1 MFPCF
6 CLASTYVITNR
17 NICSQN
23 KPPLHKK
30 APQEMDV
37 VAEVARQIL
46 EEALE
51 EAKTEPEVK
60 TTESENEV
68 TNDVIEQD
76 EQKGSETTQKVTE
89 HETIEV
95 QVDIENVDDQSLAR
109 NLSLVSK
116 TQIIYQNFI
125 NQTTQIVIVFT
136 FTYSLNVGGKF
147 STNCGRIERKCFQEM
162 SKFLWNSPENFVQ
175 PKHNSLLI

>member
-1 MFPCF
+1 
-6 CLASTYVITNR
+6 
-17 NICSQN
+17 
-23 KPPLHKK
+23 
-30 APQEMDV
+30 MDV

-76 EQKGSETTQKVTE
+76 EITDDIIEQNDSETTKKVTE
-89 HETIEV
+89 PETIEV
-95 QVDIENVDDQSLAR
+95 QVDIENVDEQSLAR
-109 NLSLVSK
+109 NLSLVSTTK
-116 TQIIYQNFI
+116 IINQYLYSSFENFI

-136 FTYSLNVGGKF
+136 FTYSLNVEGKF
-147 STNCGRIERKCFQEM
+147 STNYGRIE
-162 SKFLWNSPENFVQ
+162 
-175 PKHNSLLI
+175 

>member
-1 MFPCF
+1 MPPYCNEFF
-6 CLASTYVITNR
+6 LVFVWQVITNR

-23 KPPLHKK
+23 KPPLHKE

-51 EAKTEPEVK
+51 EAKAEPDVK
-60 TTESENEV
+60 TTEAENEV
-68 TNDVIEQD
+68 TNDVVKQD
-76 EQKGSETTQKVTE
+76 EQNDSEITQANTK

-95 QVDIENVDDQSLAR
+95 QVDIENVDEQSLAR
-109 NLSLVSK
+109 NLSLVSTTK
-116 TQIIYQNFI
+116 IINQYLYSSFENFI

-136 FTYSLNVGGKF
+136 FTYSLNVEGKF
-147 STNCGRIERKCFQEM
+147 STNYGRIE
-162 SKFLWNSPENFVQ
+162 
-175 PKHNSLLI
+175 

>member
-1 MFPCF
+1 
-6 CLASTYVITNR
+6 
-17 NICSQN
+17 
-23 KPPLHKK
+23 
-30 APQEMDV
+30 MDV

-60 TTESENEV
+60 TTESENEL

-147 STNCGRIERKCFQEM
+147 STQ
-162 SKFLWNSPENFVQ
+162 LWKN
-175 PKHNSLLI
+175 

>member
-1 MFPCF
+1 MSPLFKVYKKVVQFSFTPTKNILVF
-6 CLASTYVITNR
+6 SFSILFQFIQRIEHCLLIFVWLVITNI
-17 NICSQN
+17 NICSQSQ
-23 KPPLHKK
+23 PPLHKV

-76 EQKGSETTQKVTE
+76 EQNDSEKTQENTK
-89 HETIEV
+89 HDTIEV
-95 QVDIENVDDQSLAR
+95 QADIENVDEQSLER
-109 NLSLVSK
+109 NLSLVNS
-116 TQIIYQNFI
+116 TQIIDPYLYTSFENFI
-125 NQTTQIVIVFT
+125 NQT
-136 FTYSLNVGGKF
+136 
-147 STNCGRIERKCFQEM
+147 
-162 SKFLWNSPENFVQ
+162 
-175 PKHNSLLI
+175 

>member
-1 MFPCF
+1 M
-6 CLASTYVITNR
+6 ASNYQE
-17 NICSQN
+17 NIFSQR
-23 KPPLHKK
+23 KPPLHKG

-60 TTESENEV
+60 TTEAENEV
-68 TNDVIEQD
+68 TNDVVEQDGITDDNIEQND
-76 EQKGSETTQKVTE
+76 SKTTQENTE

-95 QVDIENVDDQSLAR
+95 QVDIENVDEPSLTR
-109 NLSLVSK
+109 NLSLVSS
-116 TQIIYQNFI
+116 TQIINQYLYSSFENFI

-136 FTYSLNVGGKF
+136 FYYSLNVGGKI
-147 STNCGRIERKCFQEM
+147 STNCARIERKYFQEV
-162 SKFLWNSPENFVQ
+162 SKFLWNSLENFVAQ
-175 PKHNSLLI
+175 A

>member
-1 MFPCF
+1 M
-6 CLASTYVITNR
+6 
-17 NICSQN
+17 NI
-23 KPPLHKK
+23 
-30 APQEMDV
+30 

-60 TTESENEV
+60 TTEFEN
-68 TNDVIEQD
+68 
-76 EQKGSETTQKVTE
+76 TQENTK

-95 QVDIENVDDQSLAR
+95 QVDIENVDEQSLAR
-109 NLSLVSK
+109 NLSLVSS
-116 TQIIYQNFI
+116 TQIINQYLYSSFENFI

-147 STNCGRIERKCFQEM
+147 STNCGNIFK
-162 SKFLWNSPENFVQ
+162 KYLNFFGTHL
-175 PKHNSLLI
+175 KTL